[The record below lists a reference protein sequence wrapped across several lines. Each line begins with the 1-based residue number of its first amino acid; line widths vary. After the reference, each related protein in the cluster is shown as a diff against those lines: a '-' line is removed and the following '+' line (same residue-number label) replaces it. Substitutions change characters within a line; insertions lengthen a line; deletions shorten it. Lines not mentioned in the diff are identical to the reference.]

1 MSFEGFMTGPVR
13 RGSPVISVGRYH
25 CLASRTPDGSL
36 EGGPHLHEI
45 RIRYIMELN
54 WPRRA
59 APKRRNATGFK
70 NLPTLGAS
78 TPCQRL
84 LRILPTLRAST
95 PCQRLRSDANLDLE
109 AIEGRLHMGRK
120 SCDKRVVIQVR
131 VEVR

>member
-45 RIRYIMELN
+45 RIRYIMELD

-59 APKRRNATGFK
+59 APKRRNATCFK
-70 NLPTLGAS
+70 N
-78 TPCQRL
+78 
-84 LRILPTLRAST
+84 LPTLRAST
-95 PCQRLRSDANLDLE
+95 SCQRLRSDANLDLE

-120 SCDKRVVIQVR
+120 SCDKRV
-131 VEVR
+131 